1 MKDLNLDKPSEFLD
15 YSLEPVVVDGTD
27 AWNVNL
33 LRSPYNNTV
42 IRYNNVKVDG
52 EQGRITFNFDVI
64 DTPDS
69 SVYNIDNVELQNFVG
84 EILEDILEAA
94 IDARKASL
102 NTEDSND
109 GNQSTTH
116 DSTESTD

>member
-15 YSLEPVVVDGTD
+15 YKLDPVVVDGAD
-27 AWNVNL
+27 AWNVSL
-33 LRSPYNNTV
+33 LRQPYNNVV
-42 IRYNNVKVDG
+42 IRYNNVKVDADNA
-52 EQGRITFNFDVI
+52 QITFNFNVI

-69 SVYNIDNVELQNFVG
+69 SVYNTDNVELQNFAG
-84 EILEDILEAA
+84 EVLHDILDAA
-94 IDARKASL
+94 IKTESL
-102 NTEDSND
+102 KTKVTDD